1 MYVGDT
7 AANSNSYGRYFTNV
21 SDHNIANNSFNI
33 TSNGTTSRGLCISGG
48 TGNDIYNNNI
58 VNDGPGY
65 GMFLLGGMNVI
76 DYNNI
81 YAPNGRVAW
90 NRAIE
95 NVNGSVSQ
103 SVNLGSDASGVYF

>member
-1 MYVGDT
+1 MY
-7 AANSNSYGRYFTNV
+7 
-21 SDHNIANNSFNI
+21 
-33 TSNGTTSRGLCISGG
+33 
-48 TGNDIYNNNI
+48 
-58 VNDGPGY
+58 
-65 GMFLLGGMNVI
+65 LLGGMNVV